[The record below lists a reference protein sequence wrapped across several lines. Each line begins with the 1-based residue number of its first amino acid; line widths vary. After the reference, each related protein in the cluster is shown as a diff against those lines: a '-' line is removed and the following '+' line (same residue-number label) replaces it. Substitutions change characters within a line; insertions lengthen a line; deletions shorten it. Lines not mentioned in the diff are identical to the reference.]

1 MSQGNIQNIS
11 PATWQWG
18 NPLKC
23 FLLIWIIVIWG
34 YCLEICGAQSN
45 YTPELQKLMS
55 LGSFLITIAFSLL
68 VQITF
73 SHIFA
78 YVQGF
83 SLLSRQGIPFQAIIC
98 ENSTP
103 LRVSIAC
110 FTMLKQKQSIYQ
122 LISYLGTLMIY
133 IASIAVGAY
142 ATSKMATPYI
152 IYMTS
157 SSWVQG
163 PTNELNSSL
172 YSALT
177 YNNSFGKINEIQ
189 FNAMSNWLVITRGF
203 VNEIAFMATIFSF
216 AQQLNFHGIKLYS
229 RENQTMSWLICNP
242 DDLISPI
249 HMQMDCNVT
258 IKEGILPLAV
268 VEYPSTNQ
276 PRNEYLSQ
284 VLLQKNELSEARKL
298 KNDLFSI
305 LQVVKPNNNL
315 IFRNIARQMYRSW
328 SCEHNIVCAQ
338 NMGASTTIRLIGAIL
353 ETAFNIYPMENKLSL
368 NEWIKNSTS
377 TGFFKVS
384 HKVCLGGNNPMFSIG
399 LMLAIPLV
407 LVIIE
412 LLPLLYNDKLVW
424 LAANISNNC
433 ISLIR
438 SNPYENNYEND
449 VSKRIARSNEI
460 CYMDRVKFSVKNNDD
475 PTIYIK
481 INDIS

>member
-1 MSQGNIQNIS
+1 MPQGNIQNIS

-68 VQITF
+68 IQITF

-83 SLLSRQGIPFQAIIC
+83 SLLSGQGIPFQAIIC
-98 ENSTP
+98 EDSTP

-157 SSWVQG
+157 SSWVQS

-172 YSALT
+172 YSAIM

-189 FNAMSNWLVITRGF
+189 FNAMSNWHEITRGF
-203 VNEIAFMATIFSF
+203 VNEIAFMPTIFSF
-216 AQQLNFHGIKLYS
+216 TQQLNSAGIELFI

-242 DDLISPI
+242 DDLIGPI
-249 HMQMDCNVT
+249 HVQMECNVT
-258 IKEGILPLAV
+258 IKEGVLPIAV
-268 VEYPSTNQ
+268 VEYPNTNQ
-276 PRNEYLSQ
+276 PRDEYLSQ

-305 LQVVKPNNNL
+305 FKVVKPNNL
-315 IFRNIARQMYRSW
+315 IFSKVARQMYRPW
-328 SCEHNIVCAQ
+328 ICDQNIVCAQ
-338 NMGASTTIRLIGAIL
+338 NTGATTTIRLIGAIL
-353 ETAFNIYPMENKLSL
+353 ETAFTIYPMENKLSL
-368 NEWIKNSTS
+368 NEWIKNSKQ

-438 SNPYENNYEND
+438 SNPYGENCENNC
-449 VSKRIARSNEI
+449 IARPNEI
-460 CYMDRVKFSVKNNDD
+460 CYTNKVKFGVKNNDD
-475 PTIYIK
+475 VGLIIQ
-481 INDIS
+481 